1 MNSQHIRI
9 FNELPSS
16 HNPEVNPYFSKLKE
30 SCQEKTLPVLYGPYL
45 RGKKGKW
52 REEFDNKPED
62 LLLEI
67 GCHKGH
73 TLSRFAQ
80 DNKERSFVGLD
91 ITYKRVCETAIL
103 AQENNLINV
112 RSVLANANEI
122 EHIFDKEEL
131 TGVVIF
137 FPDPWLRKKKQK
149 KNRLIKPR
157 FCAILKELLKK
168 NGFIW
173 FKTDSEEY
181 FLEAIEAF
189 KKSGFIESNKSCSF
203 FGKNY
208 ESTFEARF
216 KSQSLPTYESFLV
229 PTTHTQKN

>member
-9 FNELPSS
+9 FNELPST

-30 SCQEKTLPVLYGPYL
+30 SSQDGTLPVLYGPYL
-45 RGKKGKW
+45 RGKKGRW
-52 REEFDNKPED
+52 RSEFKHKPED
-62 LLLEI
+62 LILEI

-73 TLSRFAQ
+73 ILSKFAT
-80 DNKERSFVGLD
+80 DHKERAFVGLD
-91 ITYKRVCETAIL
+91 ITYKRVCETASL
-103 AQENNLINV
+103 AKEKGLENI

-122 EHIFDKEEL
+122 EHIFEKQEL
-131 TGVVIF
+131 SGVVIF
-137 FPDPWLRKKKQK
+137 FPDPWLRKKRQK
-149 KNRLIKPR
+149 KNRLIKPE

-168 NGFIW
+168 NSFVW

-181 FLEAIEAF
+181 FLEALEAF
-189 KKSGFIESNKSCSF
+189 EKIGFAKSDKSCSF

-229 PTTHTQKN
+229 PAHKQEN